1 MKGEEKQVKK
11 AVEQVGETLKQTET
25 NDYEKLMQK
34 AAANAVMPKDLLRIS
49 DAQAEGIYAQAYRLY
64 NTGKYKDACNL
75 FRLLVMINATEAKYT
90 LGMAACFHMQKDYKA
105 AADLYMLCSVIDP
118 ASPIPPFH
126 ASDCYIQMKDLV
138 SALFSLEL
146 AAQKA
151 GQKPEYKVLKDRALL
166 TIAALRKELDIKEP
180 EGNKKK

>member
-1 MKGEEKQVKK
+1 M
-11 AVEQVGETLKQTET
+11 T
-25 NDYEKLMQK
+25 
-34 AAANAVMPKDLLRIS
+34 PKDLLKIT

-75 FRLLVMINATEAKYT
+75 FRLLVMINSTEAKYA
-90 LGMAACFHMQKDYKA
+90 LGMAACFHMQKEYKA
-105 AADLYMLCSVIDP
+105 AADMYMLCSILDP

-126 ASDCYIQMKDLV
+126 ASDCYIQMKDRV

-146 AAQKA
+146 AVQKA

-166 TIAALRKELDIKEP
+166 TISTLKKELGMKE
-180 EGNKKK
+180 GSRGC

>member
-11 AVEQVGETLKQTET
+11 AVEQAGEAVKQTST
-25 NDYEKLMQK
+25 TDYEKLMQK
-34 AAANAVMPKDLLRIS
+34 ATANAVTPKDLLKIS

-75 FRLLVMINATEAKYT
+75 FRLLVMINPTEAKYT
-90 LGMAACFHMQKDYKA
+90 LGMAACFHMQKEYKT
-105 AADLYMLCSVIDP
+105 AADMYMLCSVIDS

-126 ASDCYIQMKDLV
+126 ASDCYIQMKDFV

-151 GQKPEYKVLKDRALL
+151 GQKPEYKVLKDRATL
-166 TIAALRKELDIKEP
+166 TIAAIKKEMGIKEKT
-180 EGNKKK
+180 EDGKK

>member
-11 AVEQVGETLKQTET
+11 AVEKVGETLKQTT
-25 NDYEKLMQK
+25 SSDYEKLMQK
-34 AAANAVMPKDLLRIS
+34 ATANAVTPKDLLKIS

-90 LGMAACFHMQKDYKA
+90 LGMAACFHMQKEFKTA
-105 AADLYMLCSVIDP
+105 AEMYMLCSVIDP
-118 ASPIPPFH
+118 VSPIPPFH
-126 ASDCYIQMKDLV
+126 ASDCFIQMKDLT

-166 TIAALRKELDIKEP
+166 TIAALKNELGIKEP
-180 EGNKKK
+180 TAAKKT